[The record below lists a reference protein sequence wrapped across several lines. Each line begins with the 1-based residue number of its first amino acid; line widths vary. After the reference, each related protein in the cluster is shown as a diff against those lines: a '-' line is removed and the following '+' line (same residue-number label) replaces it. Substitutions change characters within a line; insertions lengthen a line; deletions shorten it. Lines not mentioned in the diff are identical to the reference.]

1 LIFRKQR
8 THIEVTGRGGH
19 DGRAEEEEDT
29 VEHEAVLSPNLVGN
43 GSSEDRAGKTAV
55 SLQLKYKPARHLPTG
70 LQDRDDVSLL
80 VGEGLGL
87 ETNKAKVSHE
97 GRQGDQATS
106 QSLLVSGMSLVL
118 G

>member
-1 LIFRKQR
+1 MIFRKQR

-29 VEHEAVLSPNLVGN
+29 VEHEAVLSADLVGDW
-43 GSSEDRAGKTAV
+43 SSEDRAGKTAV
-55 SLQLKYKPARHLPTG
+55 SMQQKYKPAQHLPTG